1 LILSN
6 ENIKIIEIKNFP
18 FFPNIFI
25 LAPCHYIM
33 QIIIDTNFFITCIKQ
48 KIDLF
53 SELEELYGKGGFEIV
68 VPSQVLNELEML
80 KDNKKMTIKEKE
92 SAKLAIYLIDKNNA
106 DIVDMPEK
114 NADLAIIAYANNNSV
129 IVATLDKKLK
139 NAIKNKKTR
148 FLIIKGLKRIVE
160 D

>member
-1 LILSN
+1 
-6 ENIKIIEIKNFP
+6 
-18 FFPNIFI
+18 
-25 LAPCHYIM
+25 
-33 QIIIDTNFFITCIKQ
+33 
-48 KIDLF
+48 
-53 SELEELYGKGGFEIV
+53 
-68 VPSQVLNELEML
+68 
-80 KDNKKMTIKEKE
+80 
-92 SAKLAIYLIDKNNA
+92 
-106 DIVDMPEK
+106 MPEK

>member
-1 LILSN
+1 
-6 ENIKIIEIKNFP
+6 
-18 FFPNIFI
+18 
-25 LAPCHYIM
+25 M

-92 SAKLAIYLIDKNNA
+92 SAKLAIFLIDKNEA

-114 NADLAIIAYANNNSV
+114 SADLAIIAYANNNNA
-129 IVATLDKKLK
+129 IVATLDRKLK
-139 NAIKNKKTR
+139 SQIKNKKTK
-148 FLIIKGLKRIVE
+148 FLIIRNQKRLVE